1 MKRIALIIWT
11 LSLLLITGCDQKDT
25 MVSNTLFETVDSSHS
40 QITFNNIV
48 KDTPLSNI
56 MIYSNFYGGAGVG
69 VGDLNNDGLTDIYFA
84 GNQVADALY
93 MNRGD
98 LQFED
103 ITSEA
108 GIIDNGGWSSGV
120 LIADINQ
127 DGYNDIYVTRELYDD
142 QPELRRNL
150 LYINNGSGEAV
161 PSFTEQAAFYGI
173 DDNQRTRHASFIDYD
188 KDGDLDLF
196 LLNQP
201 PNPGDY
207 STYYNA
213 ELLTEEYRPKLLAYT
228 GQPQANGTGGFKDVS
243 VEAGLTKTG
252 FPNSVTASDLN
263 GDGWT
268 DLYVANDFEAGDWYY
283 INNGDGTFTDKAQE
297 YVKHTSF
304 SSMGVDAADMNNDGL
319 LDVSV
324 VDMAAEDN
332 YRSKANMSGMN
343 PKAFWNVVSN
353 GGHHQYMFNTLQM
366 NTGEGRMSDMAQLGG
381 VATTDWSWSIL
392 LADFDNDQ
400 WKDIFITNGLLRDIR
415 NNDAAKVLPTYIE
428 SALFEYLK
436 NNPNPKEGTSVW
448 DIVDIDSTLALV
460 PSERLQNFVYK
471 NEGDL
476 TYSKKMEEWG
486 LTEKTFSNGASYAD
500 LDNDGDLDLIV
511 SNIND
516 VVSIY
521 KNTASESGKGN
532 YLRINPVPEKGK
544 STLGVKCWITTTE
557 GEQFFE
563 VTGVRG
569 MYSTSESM
577 IHFGLGELSEVISMR
592 LLWPDGRE
600 TNLNE
605 IAANQTLDINYKDAS
620 PASSSRNKENIPL
633 LSVATSSLGV
643 DYKHEENKFDDYNSQ
658 VLLPH
663 KMSTFGPMM
672 TKGDVNGDQL
682 DDVYIGG
689 AINQSGTLLLQNAN
703 GTFSSSIPTTFQ
715 NDKRHEDM
723 GASFFDVDGDGDLD
737 LYVVSGGNEYRL
749 ESTGYQDRL
758 YINDGQ
764 GNFKKENNRIP
775 DLRISGSK
783 VKTHDFDQDGDID
796 LFIGGR
802 HIPWAYPE
810 PASSVLLINENGSFV
825 KASDKIAKD
834 LENLGLVNDA
844 VWTDYNRDGWADL
857 IVVGEWMPLTIFQN
871 NEGKSLTK
879 TTSKTDQATEG
890 WWFSIETAD
899 IDGDGDEDLIAGN
912 LGLNYK
918 YKATE
923 EEPFE
928 VYYDDFD
935 GNQSKDIVLTYYNYG
950 IQYPLR
956 GRQCSSEQIPEIKEK
971 MPTYDLF
978 ASSDAKSV
986 YGDAALENALHYK
999 ASTFASAYFENQG
1012 DGSFKMHK
1020 LPNSAQIS
1028 SVNDIIVDDFN
1039 NDKKKDILLA
1049 GNLYNAEVETTR
1061 NDAGYGLLLLGDG
1074 TGEFKE
1080 VPSDESGF
1088 YVPFNVK
1095 SMEHIETKSG
1105 QLVFVG
1111 CNDEEL
1117 KIYKKL

>member
-1 MKRIALIIWT
+1 MNRFGLIMWI
-11 LSLLLITGCDQKDT
+11 LGGILITSCDQTDT
-25 MVSNTLFETVDSSHS
+25 FVPSTLFQSVAATHS
-40 QITFNNIV
+40 QITFNNV
-48 KDTPLSNI
+48 VEDTPDNNI

-69 VGDLNNDGLTDIYFA
+69 VGDLNNDGLSDIYFA

-93 MNRGD
+93 INRGD

-103 ITSEA
+103 ITTKA
-108 GIIDNGGWSSGV
+108 GIKDNGGWSSGV
-120 LIADINQ
+120 LIGDVNQ

-142 QPELRRNL
+142 QPELRRNF
-150 LYINNGSGEAV
+150 LYINNGSGG
-161 PSFTEQAAFYGI
+161 PIPTFTEQAALYGV
-173 DDNQRTRHASFIDYD
+173 DDNQRTRHATFIDYD

-213 ELLTEEYRPKLLAYT
+213 ELLVEEYRPKLLAYT
-228 GQPQANGTGGFKDVS
+228 GPPSADGSGGYKDVS
-243 VEAGLTKTG
+243 VEAGFTETG
-252 FPNSVTASDLN
+252 YPNSVTASDLN

-283 INNGDGTFTDKAQE
+283 INNGDGTFTDKALD
-297 YVKHTSF
+297 YVRHTSF

-343 PKAFWNVVSN
+343 PKAFWKVVTD
-353 GGHHQYMFNTLQM
+353 GGHHQYMFNALQM

-415 NNDAAKVLPTYIE
+415 NNDASKELPNYIE

-436 NNPNPKEGTSVW
+436 KNPNPKEGTSVW

-486 LTEKTFSNGASYAD
+486 LTDKNFSNGASYAD

-511 SNIND
+511 NNIND
-516 VVSIY
+516 VASIY

-544 STLGVKCWITTTE
+544 STLGVKCWITTTD

-577 IHFGLGELSEVISMR
+577 IHFGLGQLSDITSLR
-592 LLWPDGRE
+592 LQWPDGRE
-600 TNLNE
+600 THLKE
-605 IAANQTLDINYKDAS
+605 VAANQTLDINYKDAS
-620 PASSSRNKENIPL
+620 SVSRSSNKDNTPIL
-633 LSVATSSLGV
+633 TLVTTSLGV
-643 DYKHEENKFDDYNSQ
+643 NYKHEENEFDDYNSQ

-672 TKGDVNGDQL
+672 TSGDINGDQL
-682 DDVYIGG
+682 EDVYIGG
-689 AINQSGTLLLQNAN
+689 AINQSGTLLMQNAN
-703 GTFSSSIPTTFQ
+703 GTFSSSTPTTFQ

-723 GASFFDVDGDGDLD
+723 GASFFDADGDGDLD
-737 LYVVSGGNEYRL
+737 LYVASGGNEYRL

-758 YINDGQ
+758 YINDGR
-764 GNFKKENNRIP
+764 GNFTKENNRIP

-783 VKTHDFDQDGDID
+783 VKPHDFDQDGDID
-796 LFIGGR
+796 LFIAGR

-810 PASSVLLINENGSFV
+810 PASSVLLINDQGNFTR
-825 KASDKIAKD
+825 ASEEVAED

-844 VWTDYNRDGWADL
+844 SWTDYNGDGWTDL

-871 NEGKSLTK
+871 NDGLSFTK
-879 TTSKTDQATEG
+879 TTINTDQLTEG
-890 WWFSIETAD
+890 WWFSVEVAD
-899 IDGDGDEDLIAGN
+899 MDGDGDEDLIAGN

-935 GNQSKDIVLTYYNYG
+935 DNQSKDIVLTYYNYG

-956 GRQCSSEQIPEIKEK
+956 GRQCSSEQVPDIKDK

-978 ASSDAKSV
+978 ASSDAKTV
-986 YGDAALENALHYK
+986 YGGSALENALHYK
-999 ASTFASAYFENQG
+999 ASTFASAYFENLG
-1012 DGSFKMHK
+1012 NSSFKMHS
-1020 LPNSAQIS
+1020 LPMTAQIS
-1028 SVNDIIVDDFN
+1028 SVNDIVIDDFN
-1039 NDKKKDILLA
+1039 NDDKKDILLA

-1074 TGEFKE
+1074 TGAFE
-1080 VPSDESGF
+1080 VVSADESGF
-1088 YVPFNVK
+1088 YVPYDVK
-1095 SMEHIETKSG
+1095 SIEHVKTKSG

-1111 CNDEEL
+1111 CNDDEL